1 MVDTPQWWEFT
12 PPVTATEV
20 MKQIVAL
27 PPGEQAEVIRFAYRL
42 DAERKLSGPELSAL
56 AEQMVASPDAGETAR
71 LRSEI
76 MRGFYGGAH
85 A

>member
-1 MVDTPQWWEFT
+1 M
-12 PPVTATEV
+12 TATEV

-56 AEQMVASPDAGETAR
+56 AECMVASPDAGETAR

-76 MRGFYGGAH
+76 MRGFYGGTH